1 MSNYILSIKLL
12 YREDTANRPRIEVI
26 KNRKDYDLPK
36 AFMIDP
42 FRNCYQESFLVLF
55 SW

>member
-1 MSNYILSIKLL
+1 MSNYIRSIKLS
-12 YREDTANRPRIEVI
+12 YRGDTANRPLIGVA